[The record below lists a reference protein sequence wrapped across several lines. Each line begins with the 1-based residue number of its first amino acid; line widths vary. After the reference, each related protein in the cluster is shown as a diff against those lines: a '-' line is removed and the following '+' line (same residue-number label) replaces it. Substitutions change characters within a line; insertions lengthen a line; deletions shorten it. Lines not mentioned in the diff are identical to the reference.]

1 MTSQSSAGLNDV
13 RHVKRSP
20 WRSATGYSFIEL
32 VIATAVLMVLASA
45 ALPLAR
51 VSMQRQREAELR
63 RNLREMRLAI
73 DDFKRWADAQRIST
87 LDVSIGSE
95 NYPPS
100 LEILV
105 EGVPFSNDASGR
117 KKKFLRR
124 IPVDPITNRTDWGL
138 RSYADA
144 PNASVWGGMSVFDVY
159 SKAPGVG
166 LNGVKYR
173 DW

>member
-1 MTSQSSAGLNDV
+1 MTRWFRTTSS
-13 RHVKRSP
+13 
-20 WRSATGYSFIEL
+20 GYTFIEL
-32 VIATAVLMVLASA
+32 VIATAVLMILASA
-45 ALPLAR
+45 ALPIAR

-63 RNLREMRLAI
+63 RSLREMRLAI

-87 LDVSIGSE
+87 LDVNIGSE

-100 LEILV
+100 LEVLV
-105 EGVPFSNDASGR
+105 EGVPFTNDASGR

-124 IPVDPITNRTDWGL
+124 VPLDPITGKADWGL
-138 RSYADA
+138 RSYSDSPTAT
-144 PNASVWGGMSVFDVY
+144 VWGGLSVYDVY

-166 LNGVKYR
+166 LNGTKYR

>member
-1 MTSQSSAGLNDV
+1 MTRWFRRSS
-13 RHVKRSP
+13 P
-20 WRSATGYSFIEL
+20 GYTFIEL
-32 VIATAVLMVLASA
+32 IFATAVIMVLASA

-51 VSMQRQREAELR
+51 VSIRREKEAELHR
-63 RNLREMRLAI
+63 SLREMRTAL

-87 LDVSIGSE
+87 TDVNIGSE

-105 EGVPFSNDASGR
+105 EGVPFTNDPSGR

-124 IPVDPITNRTDWGL
+124 IPIDPLTGKADWGL
-138 RSYADA
+138 RAYTDSPDA
-144 PNASVWGGMSVFDVY
+144 TVWGGQSVFDVY
-159 SKAPGVG
+159 SKAAGRG
-166 LNGVKYR
+166 LDGTRYR

>member
-1 MTSQSSAGLNDV
+1 MKSKFAYVSSP
-13 RHVKRSP
+13 S
-20 WRSATGYSFIEL
+20 SSGYTFIEL
-32 VIATAVLMVLASA
+32 IIATAVLMVLASA

-63 RNLREMRLAI
+63 RDLREMRLAI

-87 LDVSIGSE
+87 LDVNIGSE

-100 LEILV
+100 LELLV

-124 IPVDPITNRTDWGL
+124 VPVDPITGRADWGM
-138 RSYADA
+138 RAYTD
-144 PNASVWGGMSVFDVY
+144 PPTASVWGGQSVYDVY
-159 SKAPGVG
+159 SKAPGIG

-173 DW
+173 DF